1 MSKRKTPQ
9 PRNGTGPKANTKKSS
24 DNKTM
29 PTNVSVDEFIA
40 AVDNQGRRDDALHLL
55 SIFEE
60 ITKQPAKMWGPSI
73 IGFGQYHYKYDS
85 GREGDTLCVGFS
97 QRKAN
102 MVLYVL
108 GMIEQDDPDLEKLG
122 PHKTGSACLYVGRLK
137 GVDEAALRSLI
148 KKSYER
154 TIKKYRD

>member
-85 GREGDTLCVGFS
+85 GREGDTLGVGFS
-97 QRKAN
+97 PRKAN

-154 TIKKYRD
+154 TIKKYGK